1 MEDLFKKLE
10 ELKSSLSGDMFA
22 DMEIKE
28 QIHKLEMEIK
38 GVKSINQECP
48 IDGSCENCGS

>member
-1 MEDLFKKLE
+1 MQDLFDKVE
-10 ELKSSLSGDMFA
+10 ELKNSLTGDMFT

-38 GVKSINQECP
+38 GVKSVNDECP
-48 IDGSCENCGS
+48 IDGSCDSCGA

>member
-10 ELKSSLSGDMFA
+10 ELKSSLTGDMFV

-28 QIHKLEMEIK
+28 QIHKLEMEVK
-38 GVKSINQECP
+38 GVKSVNDECP